1 MNNSVRKRL
10 ACLIP
15 DTFFGIREM
24 TNENIGTFLAGC
36 ITPEFLGNAKGV
48 KWLAAY
54 EKKEGKMTGTWE
66 KAFSLFEQLQ
76 KKDLTV

>member
-1 MNNSVRKRL
+1 
-10 ACLIP
+10 
-15 DTFFGIREM
+15 M

-76 KKDLTV
+76 KKDLMNLEPLRKQGNLINNTIYMGRGK